1 MASDQTIFNCDV
13 DFQQFSLGYF
23 KSRRCILDSIY
34 EDLDI
39 FIIKG
44 VFIALAIRSAQVMFS
59 SLPQM
64 QNLGHKNISTEITN

>member
-23 KSRRCILDSIY
+23 ESKRCILDSIY

-39 FIIKG
+39 SVIKG
-44 VFIALAIRSAQVMFS
+44 AIAAHSKCISDVQFS
-59 SLPQM
+59 
-64 QNLGHKNISTEITN
+64 TTNTKFRT

>member
-23 KSRRCILDSIY
+23 KSKRCILDSIY

-39 FIIKG
+39 SVIKG
-44 VFIALAIRSAQVMFS
+44 VFIAIRSAQVMFN

>member
-23 KSRRCILDSIY
+23 KSKRCILDSIY

-44 VFIALAIRSAQVMFS
+44 VFIIRSAQVMFS

-64 QNLGHKNISTEITN
+64 QNLGHKTFQQK